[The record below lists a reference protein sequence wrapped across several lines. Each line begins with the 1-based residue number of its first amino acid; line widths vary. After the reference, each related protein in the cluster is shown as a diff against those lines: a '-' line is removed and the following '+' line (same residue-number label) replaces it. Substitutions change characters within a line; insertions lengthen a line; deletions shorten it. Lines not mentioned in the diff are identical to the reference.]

1 MQFAVDFYEKYT
13 FTHFKNTDYF
23 LAMAGLIINIPR
35 LVIQLLLSIWISY
48 KFWQPFFF
56 IISGIDNIS
65 QLTNAF

>member
-1 MQFAVDFYEKYT
+1 
-13 FTHFKNTDYF
+13 
-23 LAMAGLIINIPR
+23 MAGLIINIPR

-65 QLTNAF
+65 QLTNAFESFSRVRKLTSSMQQLKKVKGE